1 MIRKFFRLLSILV
14 LCAALFFGYQTLEWS
29 NKYKQGH
36 DEYEKLQAQNTP
48 ENESTPENDSD
59 STKELPFCPDWTAL
73 KAENPDIVGWIRM
86 DPTCDYPI
94 MQAQDNDYY
103 LYKGFG
109 RSYNINGSIFL
120 SSVNSSDFSDK
131 NSIVYGHNMRNG
143 DMFGDN
149 DYYHEKSYCLEHPYF
164 WIYRENGQYTYRI
177 FDVMRVTDAT
187 EAYDTQFA
195 SDDDFETYLNDMKNQ
210 SSYTIP
216 DAWPSKTDHIVSLST
231 CVAAHGSTR
240 MIIQGKLVNITD
252 YSGDDIP
259 LTSLTTQ
266 NQNSNDTPDS
276 SKQQ

>member
-1 MIRKFFRLLSILV
+1 M
-14 LCAALFFGYQTLEWS
+14 FFGYQTLEWS

-131 NSIVYGHNMRNG
+131 NSIVYGHNMQERR
-143 DMFGDN
+143 
-149 DYYHEKSYCLEHPYF
+149 YV
-164 WIYRENGQYTYRI
+164 W
-177 FDVMRVTDAT
+177 
-187 EAYDTQFA
+187 
-195 SDDDFETYLNDMKNQ
+195 
-210 SSYTIP
+210 
-216 DAWPSKTDHIVSLST
+216 
-231 CVAAHGSTR
+231 
-240 MIIQGKLVNITD
+240 
-252 YSGDDIP
+252 
-259 LTSLTTQ
+259 
-266 NQNSNDTPDS
+266 
-276 SKQQ
+276 

>member
-120 SSVNSSDFSDK
+120 SSVNSSDFRTK
-131 NSIVYGHNMRNG
+131 ILLFMVITCGT
-143 DMFGDN
+143 
-149 DYYHEKSYCLEHPYF
+149 EICLV
-164 WIYRENGQYTYRI
+164 IMIIT
-177 FDVMRVTDAT
+177 
-187 EAYDTQFA
+187 
-195 SDDDFETYLNDMKNQ
+195 MKNRIAL
-210 SSYTIP
+210 SIP
-216 DAWPSKTDHIVSLST
+216 IS
-231 CVAAHGSTR
+231 GSIEK
-240 MIIQGKLVNITD
+240 MDN
-252 YSGDDIP
+252 
-259 LTSLTTQ
+259 
-266 NQNSNDTPDS
+266 TPIEFLMS
-276 SKQQ
+276 